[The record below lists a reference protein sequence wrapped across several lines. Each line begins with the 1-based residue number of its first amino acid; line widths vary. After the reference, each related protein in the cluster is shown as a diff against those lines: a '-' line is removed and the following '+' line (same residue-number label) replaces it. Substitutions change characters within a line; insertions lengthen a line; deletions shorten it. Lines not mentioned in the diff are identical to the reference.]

1 MDPAKLMRSLLV
13 ASSSM
18 LALVS
23 IFVIQSKFDGADRR
37 AAVGVVQQYRSP
49 KGWTIPEILD
59 TRHPNRPAAWSVQTE
74 SSCMQHER
82 VTAVIDD
89 ARYEFMV
96 DINGPSIHPGNP
108 PSEAVVKQLDA
119 ERPGWV
125 PPAAP
130 GSAAA
135 PAGSGKPAP

>member
-37 AAVGVVQQYRSP
+37 AAVGVVQQYRSRQ
-49 KGWTIPEILD
+49 GWTIPEILD
-59 TRHPNRPAAWSVQTE
+59 VQHPGRAAAWSVQTE
-74 SSCMQHER
+74 SSCMQHQR
-82 VTAVIDD
+82 VTAVIGD
-89 ARYEFMV
+89 ARYDFMV
-96 DINGPSIHPGNP
+96 NINGPSIHPGNP
-108 PSEAVVKQLDA
+108 PSEAVMKQLDA
-119 ERPGWV
+119 ERPGW
-125 PPAAP
+125 PPPTAS

-135 PAGSGKPAP
+135 SAPSGKPAP